1 MVERSATSDGEVAM
15 ELGGIKPSAETEV
28 GVENSGGNGILGVP
42 LCLESSIHPMERL
55 CC

>member
-1 MVERSATSDGEVAM
+1 MVERSATSGEIAM
-15 ELGGIKPSAETEV
+15 ELGGIKPSAEIEV

-42 LCLESSIHPMERL
+42 LCLESSIHLMERM